1 MLSNKARLL
10 KLIDQNDGT
19 GGHGRAI
26 DASLCVFWL
35 NYQVVMTLDQL
46 KTFIAVAEREHVT
59 RAAEALDLTQSAVS
73 ATVAALERELGA
85 KLFSRIGRGIAL
97 TEAGL
102 LLLGEA
108 RAILDRVQSATLA
121 VRELSD
127 LKRGRITLKASQTIA
142 NHFLPS
148 RLVRFHED
156 YPGISL
162 EVLIGNSAEVAGAVA
177 NGEVE
182 LGLIE
187 DELPQSETSPLLA
200 ERIAQDRLA
209 IIVSK
214 SHGWAGRQIPTQQ
227 ELASATWII
236 REEGS
241 GTRAILKRYLESH
254 GVDFKSINVAL
265 ELPSNEAVL
274 SAVSAGQGVTILS
287 ESVCADRVEAGRV
300 VQLAADLGVRPFYAV
315 QHADRY
321 RSKAVTA
328 LLAAL
333 RT

>member
-1 MLSNKARLL
+1 
-10 KLIDQNDGT
+10 
-19 GGHGRAI
+19 
-26 DASLCVFWL
+26 
-35 NYQVVMTLDQL
+35 MTLDQL
-46 KTFIAVAEREHVT
+46 RTFVAVAEREHVT

-73 ATVAALERELGA
+73 AAVASLERELGA

-108 RAILDRVQSATLA
+108 RAILGRVQSATLA

-142 NHFLPS
+142 NHFLPPK
-148 RLVRFHED
+148 LVRFHAV
-156 YPGISL
+156 YPGITL
-162 EVLIGNSAEVAGAVA
+162 EVLSGNSAEVERAVA

-187 DELPQSETSPLLA
+187 DELPVGGKKILIA
-200 ERIAQDRLA
+200 EKIAEDRLV
-209 IIVSK
+209 IVASK
-214 SHGWAGRQIPTQQ
+214 SHQWARLQKLDGQ
-227 ELASATWII
+227 ELARASWVV

-241 GTRAILKRYLESH
+241 GTRAILNRYLNSY
-254 GVDFKSINVAL
+254 GVDSGSLHIAL

-274 SAVSAGQGVTILS
+274 AAVSAGNGVSILS
-287 ESVCADRVEAGRV
+287 ESVCADGVKTGRI
-300 VQLAADLGVRPFYAV
+300 VQLAVDLEKRSFYAV

-328 LLAAL
+328 LLSLL
-333 RT
+333 REAPHP

>member
-1 MLSNKARLL
+1 
-10 KLIDQNDGT
+10 
-19 GGHGRAI
+19 
-26 DASLCVFWL
+26 
-35 NYQVVMTLDQL
+35 MTLDQL
-46 KTFIAVAEREHVT
+46 KTFVAVAQREHIT
-59 RAAEALDLTQSAVS
+59 RAAEALGLTQSAVS
-73 ATVAALERELGA
+73 AAVAALERELGA
-85 KLFSRIGRGIAL
+85 KLFSRIGRGIVL

-108 RAILDRVQSATLA
+108 RAILGRVQSATLA

-142 NHFLPS
+142 NHFLPT
-148 RLVRFHED
+148 RLVRFHEA
-156 YPGISL
+156 YPGITL
-162 EVLIGNSAEVAGAVA
+162 AVLIGNSAEVARAVA

-187 DELPQSETSPLLA
+187 DELPKGDASPLVA

-214 SHGWAGRQIPTQQ
+214 SHSWAGKQMPSRH

-241 GTRAILKRYLESH
+241 GTRSILNRYLEEH

-274 SAVSAGQGVTILS
+274 SAVSAGHGVTILS
-287 ESVCADRVEAGRV
+287 ESVCTDCVEAGRV
-300 VQLAADLGVRPFYAV
+300 VQLTSDLGVRSFYAV

-321 RSKAVTA
+321 RSKAVIA

-333 RT
+333 QE

>member
-1 MLSNKARLL
+1 
-10 KLIDQNDGT
+10 
-19 GGHGRAI
+19 
-26 DASLCVFWL
+26 
-35 NYQVVMTLDQL
+35 MTFDQL

-59 RAAEALDLTQSAVS
+59 RAAQALNLTQSAVS

-108 RAILDRVQSATLA
+108 RAILGRVQSATLA

-148 RLVRFHED
+148 RLVRFHEA
-156 YPGISL
+156 YPGITL
-162 EVLIGNSAEVAGAVA
+162 AVLIGNSAEVARAVA

-187 DELPQSETSPLLA
+187 DELPRAEASSLIA

-214 SHGWAGRQIPTQQ
+214 SHSWIGKQIPSRH
-227 ELASATWII
+227 ELAAAAWII

-241 GTRAILKRYLESH
+241 GTRAILNRYLEAH
-254 GVDFKSINVAL
+254 GVAFNSINIAL

-274 SAVSAGQGVTILS
+274 SAVSAGHGVTILS
-287 ESVCADRVEAGRV
+287 ESVCTDCVEAGRV
-300 VQLAADLGVRPFYAV
+300 VQIAADLGVRSFYAV

-321 RSKAVTA
+321 RSKAVIA

-333 RT
+333 RA

>member
-1 MLSNKARLL
+1 
-10 KLIDQNDGT
+10 
-19 GGHGRAI
+19 
-26 DASLCVFWL
+26 
-35 NYQVVMTLDQL
+35 MTLDQL

-59 RAAEALDLTQSAVS
+59 RAAEALNLTQSAVS
-73 ATVAALERELGA
+73 AAVASLERELGA

-102 LLLGEA
+102 LLLSEA
-108 RAILDRVQSATLA
+108 RAILGRVQSATLA

-142 NHFLPS
+142 NHFLPPK
-148 RLVRFHED
+148 LVRFHAA
-156 YPGISL
+156 YPGITL
-162 EVLIGNSAEVAGAVA
+162 EVLSGNSAEVERAVA

-187 DELPQSETSPLLA
+187 DELPINDAKILIA
-200 ERIAQDRLA
+200 ERIAEDRLVM
-209 IIVSK
+209 IVSK
-214 SHGWAGRQIPTQQ
+214 SHRWARMRKLDGH
-227 ELASATWII
+227 ELATASWVV

-241 GTRAILKRYLESH
+241 GTRALLNRYLGAH
-254 GVDFKSINVAL
+254 GVDATSLHIAL

-274 SAVSAGQGVTILS
+274 AAVSAGNGVSILS
-287 ESVCADRVEAGRV
+287 ESVCADGVKTGRIA
-300 VQLAADLGVRPFYAV
+300 QLAVDLERRSFYAV

-328 LLAAL
+328 LLAIL
-333 RT
+333 REAPAP